1 MQKKNETTKKT
12 KGLMDSRVFWAVLS
26 LFLAL
31 LIWVYYGSNYGT
43 EITRTFPGVE
53 VTYVGRDAMRDSQS
67 LIISRED
74 VTTVTLTLTG
84 SRREMSKLTSESL
97 KAVVNLS
104 TVTSAGF
111 RAMAYTISYPSSVN
125 TANITETNKLPQTV
139 GLQIS
144 KLATRVV
151 DVRGR
156 FEGTLAEGY
165 MLNSAGMSFDPAYI
179 TLMGPEEEL
188 DQVECASVVVDRDN
202 VSASFVAAANY
213 NLVNEDEEILS
224 FDDVT
229 VDVSTVTVTV
239 PVNKMKEVALDVS
252 LIEGGGATADNV
264 SREIDP
270 QTVTIAGDAATIDGI
285 NTVYIATIDLS
296 DYVTFPETE
305 YAVILPNGTDNV
317 SGVTTAKVNLSFTGL
332 DWAYFTVTNLEYTNL
347 EEGYTADVMDV
358 TLVVTI
364 RAPEETLS
372 QIEANNIRAV
382 ADLSGI
388 TTTSKVPAAVYVD
401 GFADAGAVGDY
412 TLYVR
417 VQPYTGEEEA
427 EEGETPEE
435 GEPEDAAEGEG

>member
-1 MQKKNETTKKT
+1 MQTKNETTKKT
-12 KGLMDSRVFWAVLS
+12 KGLADSRVFWAILS

-31 LIWVYYGSNYGT
+31 LIWAYYGSNYGT
-43 EITRTFPGVE
+43 EITRTFSGVE

-84 SRREMSKLTSESL
+84 SRREMAKLSSESL

-104 TVTSAGF
+104 TVTSAGY
-111 RAMAYTISYPSSVN
+111 RTMAYTISYPSSVN

-144 KLATRVV
+144 KLATRIV

-165 MLNSAGMSFDPAYI
+165 TLDTAGMSFDPAYI
-179 TLMGPEEEL
+179 TMMGPEEEL
-188 DQVECASVVVDRDN
+188 DQVECAYVVVDRDDVN
-202 VSASFVAAANY
+202 ASFAAAANY
-213 NLVNEDEEILS
+213 NLVNEAGEVLS
-224 FDDVT
+224 FDDVS
-229 VDVSTVTVTV
+229 VDVDTVTVSV

-252 LIEGGGATADNV
+252 LVEGGGATAENV
-264 SREIDP
+264 IKTISP

-285 NTVYIATIDLS
+285 NTIYIATIDLS
-296 DYVTFPETE
+296 DYVTFPETD
-305 YAVILPNGTDNV
+305 YAIILPNGTDNV
-317 SGVTTAKVNLSFTGL
+317 SGVTTAKVNMTFTGL

-347 EEGYTADVMDV
+347 EDGYAADVMDV

-364 RAPEETLS
+364 RAPEEILS

-388 TTTSKVPAAVYVD
+388 TTTSKVPATIYVD

-412 TLYVR
+412 TVYVR
-417 VQPYTGEEEA
+417 VQPDTG
-427 EEGETPEE
+427 
-435 GEPEDAAEGEG
+435 EDAAEGELAAAEGEG